1 MTIYIYKLLI
11 IFHLI
16 SIPLKIAYHNFFR
29 VLNMGEYKL
38 EMRISEQMLLKNV
51 IKELREIP
59 QKARLKKT
67 SRLVD
72 KLLSDD
78 ILRAMLNAAN
88 VLLVNYLKYNDHGW
102 NHSCITARNALKIL
116 LVLNDAGIKPNIVSH
131 GFGTLDDA
139 AFIVIL
145 ASFLHDIGNIYHRK
159 LHYLS
164 SVIVSEPIIWNYI
177 NEFYHDEDLKKK
189 WLIYAHITNAI
200 FSHDESVQAFTIEA
214 SAVKVGDGCDI
225 AAGRS
230 RRPYN
235 LGKVDIH
242 SVSALSI
249 RDVTIT
255 RGKEKPLR
263 IQVDMTD
270 PAGIFQVEEVLWP
283 KVKSSL
289 LVDKIEILCT
299 VDGKPIRLSR
309 IIV

>member
-1 MTIYIYKLLI
+1 ME
-11 IFHLI
+11 
-16 SIPLKIAYHNFFR
+16 
-29 VLNMGEYKL
+29 EYRL
-38 EMRISEQMLLKNV
+38 EIRISEQMLLKNV

-59 QKARLKKT
+59 QKANLEKT
-67 SRLVD
+67 NKLVNE
-72 KLLSDD
+72 LLSDNT
-78 ILRAMLNAAN
+78 LRAMLNAAN

-131 GFGTLDDA
+131 GFGTFDDA
-139 AFIVIL
+139 AFIVVL
-145 ASFLHDIGNIYHRK
+145 ASFLHDIGNMYHRK

-164 SVIVSEPIIWNYI
+164 SVIISEPIIWKYI
-177 NEFYHDEDLKKK
+177 NEFYYDETLKKK

-200 FSHDESVQAFTIEA
+200 FSHDETVQAFTIEA

-242 SVSALSI
+242 SISALSI
-249 RDVTIT
+249 RDVQIM

-263 IQVDMTD
+263 IHIDLTN
-270 PAGIFQVEEVLWP
+270 PAGVFQIEEVLWP

-289 LVDKIEILCT
+289 LADKIEIVAT
-299 VDGKPIRLSR
+299 VNGKPIRLSR

>member
-1 MTIYIYKLLI
+1 MEVY
-11 IFHLI
+11 
-16 SIPLKIAYHNFFR
+16 R
-29 VLNMGEYKL
+29 L
-38 EMRISEQMLLKNV
+38 EIRISEQMLLKNV

-59 QKARLKKT
+59 QKANLEKT
-67 SRLVD
+67 NKLVNE
-72 KLLSDD
+72 LLSDNT
-78 ILRAMLNAAN
+78 LRAMLNAAN

-131 GFGTLDDA
+131 GFGTFDDA
-139 AFIVIL
+139 AFIVVL
-145 ASFLHDIGNIYHRK
+145 ASFLHDIGNMYHRK

-164 SVIVSEPIIWNYI
+164 SVIISEPIIWKYI
-177 NEFYHDEDLKKK
+177 NEFYYDETLKKK

-200 FSHDESVQAFTIEA
+200 FSHDETVQAFTIEA

-242 SVSALSI
+242 SISALSI
-249 RDVTIT
+249 RDVQIM

-263 IQVDMTD
+263 IHIDLTN
-270 PAGIFQVEEVLWP
+270 PAGVFQIEEVLWP

-289 LVDKIEILCT
+289 LADKIEIVAT
-299 VDGKPIRLSR
+299 VNGKPIRLSR